1 MSGFEVNFDL
11 LVTNSF
17 TQKHSDFAISLSKL
31 ESAFVKESFDVFK
44 LSIVIVLI
52 FDFSPDA
59 VELPVRRN
67 PLTWRRRR
75 SVQYIDRCSLTMLTD
90 LLAQCLSSTP
100 SSLSTKTSVSITTP
114 APLTFTETGLPV
126 GLFDS

>member
-1 MSGFEVNFDL
+1 ML
-11 LVTNSF
+11 TI
-17 TQKHSDFAISLSKL
+17 HSNLAKL
-31 ESAFVKESFDVFK
+31 TSCSCTEEERVAE